1 VKKVVLLFS
10 KEKGA
15 TGIFDGISAGS
26 ERVTWVEMKRRK
38 KKWFRTTDNYLLGE
52 NNNEKIILQHL
63 LFSRKVYHVRKRD
76 WQPLKAFICCCALLV
91 ECCLAAK

>member
-1 VKKVVLLFS
+1 MQVGTIRRRKNGQQGKKKWIVKKVVLLFS

-38 KKWFRTTDNYLLGE
+38 KKM
-52 NNNEKIILQHL
+52 
-63 LFSRKVYHVRKRD
+63 V
-76 WQPLKAFICCCALLV
+76 
-91 ECCLAAK
+91 

>member
-1 VKKVVLLFS
+1 MKKVVLLFS

-38 KKWFRTTDNYLLGE
+38 KNGLELQT
-52 NNNEKIILQHL
+52 II
-63 LFSRKVYHVRKRD
+63 Y
-76 WQPLKAFICCCALLV
+76 
-91 ECCLAAK
+91 